1 MRQPARQLA
10 ALLLRWLRNANDI
23 GNSAMRAV
31 LLLLIIIIVA
41 AIIALATGLLD
52 INTVRGVKAPD
63 ISTTGNGIT
72 AQGGQTPAF
81 DVQTGSVTVG
91 TQPATVPV
99 PTVNVN
105 PANGRAA
112 QPSQP
117 SQPATQQPAPP
128 QQQPEVVNGNSTQ

>member
-1 MRQPARQLA
+1 LG
-10 ALLLRWLRNANDI
+10 NDNGT

-41 AIIALATGLLD
+41 AIVALATGLLD
-52 INTVRGVKAPD
+52 INTVRGAKAPD
-63 ISTTGNGIT
+63 ISTSGNGIT

-99 PTVNVN
+99 PSVSVN
-105 PANGRAA
+105 PANGQPAQPNAA
-112 QPSQP
+112 QPPAPAQSQSAP
-117 SQPATQQPAPP
+117 SQSN
-128 QQQPEVVNGNSTQ
+128 VVSGNSTQ

>member
-1 MRQPARQLA
+1 M
-10 ALLLRWLRNANDI
+10 LLRWLRNANDT
-23 GNSAMRAV
+23 GNSAMRAL

-99 PTVNVN
+99 PSVSVN
-105 PANGRAA
+105 PADGQPTQPNAA
-112 QPSQP
+112 QP
-117 SQPATQQPAPP
+117 PAPAQPAPS
-128 QQQPEVVNGNSTQ
+128 QSNVVSGNSTQ

>member
-1 MRQPARQLA
+1 
-10 ALLLRWLRNANDI
+10 
-23 GNSAMRAV
+23 MRAV
-31 LLLLIIIIVA
+31 LLLLIVIIVA

-52 INTVRGVKAPD
+52 INTVRGIKAPD

-105 PANGRAA
+105 PADGQTAGQAA
-112 QPSQP
+112 QQNSAQ
-117 SQPATQQPAPP
+117 QQQQPA
-128 QQQPEVVNGNSTQ
+128 QSNVVSGNSTQ